1 MDKNDVF
8 KLAKSINHEYEVGI
22 WLEINS
28 FFEYQEN
35 KISSFDLKF
44 ENETF

>member
-28 FFEYQEN
+28 FLSIR
-35 KISSFDLKF
+35 KIKYL
-44 ENETF
+44 TLI